1 MSDLIHVPNPLHN
14 PPKGFMDSTPT
25 FQHGNILV
33 VDDVEHNRE
42 LLGRLLMSMG
52 HKIVAVDSGRA
63 ALDKLEEAN
72 FDLMILDIMM
82 PEMNGF
88 EVLEHRRTSQRLREV
103 PVIVVSALDELESI
117 VRCVELGAEDFLPK
131 PINRVLLRA
140 RVEAVLEKKR
150 LRDTERAYLL
160 SISQQ
165 AEVALQKSE
174 HLLQTVVSNAPIV
187 LFALDDQGIFTL
199 IEGLGLQL
207 LNLTSEE
214 LVGRSVYAL
223 AEGMPSLIEGAGRAQ
238 AGETFTAVLEIG
250 ERVFESQQLPMRDAS
265 GQISGVIG
273 VATDITERVKA
284 KAQLQEAYDVLEI
297 RVAERTVELSH
308 ANALLKEEIG
318 ERQRVEEDLALARDQ
333 ALEAS
338 RLKSEFLATV
348 SHEIR
353 TPMNGIIGMTEL
365 LLETELDETQIEFAN
380 IVHHEAFALLEI
392 INDILDFSKIEAG
405 KLILGSMPFSLRAVF
420 GSMRELFGP
429 KAVEQSL
436 GFSVKVSPAIPDV
449 VIGDS
454 GRLRQ
459 VLINLVGNAFKFTES
474 GHINVVAELKERM
487 EGQAQIFISVEDT
500 GIGVSANAQHT
511 LFDSFTQADG
521 SITRRYGGTGL
532 GLAIS
537 KRLVELMDGQ
547 IGVESTP
554 GVGSTF
560 WFTAVLSEA
569 DAKSEASTGHMNEK
583 SQIRTIPSLPPL
595 PNSTR
600 SRLTMNLNTQPTKF
614 EPQAR
619 ATVTNLGARA
629 EIRNETTAW
638 AQVPAGSASISVPES
653 ETIILLVEDN
663 AINQQLAQLQ
673 LKQLGFTCHAVSS
686 GRAAVAEI
694 DATPDRYTIVLM
706 DCQMPDM
713 DGFAATRAIRLQEA
727 QHNGHIPIIAMTANA
742 MQGDRERCLAAGMD
756 DYISKPV
763 SKQALKDA
771 LDRWLAIAKNSPKD
785 LPVP

>member
-1 MSDLIHVPNPLHN
+1 
-14 PPKGFMDSTPT
+14 MDSKPT

-42 LLGRLLMSMG
+42 LLSRLLMSMG
-52 HKIVAVDSGRA
+52 HKVVVVDNGRA
-63 ALDKLEEAN
+63 ALAKLEEGG
-72 FDLMILDIMM
+72 FDLMLLDIMM

-88 EVLEHRRTSQRLREV
+88 QVLEVKRETPHLRDI
-103 PVIVVSALDELESI
+103 PVIVVSALDELDSI

-150 LRDTERAYLL
+150 LRDAERAYLL
-160 SISQQ
+160 TISQQ
-165 AEVALQKSE
+165 TQVALQKSE

-187 LFALDDQGIFTL
+187 LFALDNQGIFTL

-214 LVGRSVYAL
+214 LVGRSVFAL

-238 AGETFTAVLEIG
+238 AGEAFTAVLEIAD
-250 ERVFESQQLPMRDAS
+250 RVFESQQLPMRDGS

-284 KAQLQEAYDVLEI
+284 KTQLQQAYDELEV
-297 RVAERTVELSH
+297 RVADRTVELSQ
-308 ANALLKEEIG
+308 ANALLKQEIG
-318 ERQRVEEDLALARDQ
+318 ERKRAEADLALARDQ

-338 RLKSEFLATV
+338 RLKSDFLATV

-365 LLETELDETQIEFAN
+365 LLETELDETQVEFAS
-380 IVHHEAFALLEI
+380 IVRNEAFALLEI

-405 KLILGSMPFSLRAVF
+405 KLILGATPFSLRGIF
-420 GSMRELFGP
+420 GSMRELFAP

-436 GFSVKVSPAIPDV
+436 AFSVKVSPAIPDV
-449 VIGDS
+449 VIGDP

-459 VLINLVGNAFKFTES
+459 VLINLVGNAFKFTET
-474 GHINVVAELKERM
+474 GRIDVVAELKQRM
-487 EGQAQIFISVEDT
+487 DGQAQILISVTDT
-500 GIGVSANAQHT
+500 GIGVSAKAQPT

-547 IGVESTP
+547 IGVESTT
-554 GVGSTF
+554 GAGSTF
-560 WFTAVLSEA
+560 WFTVVLSEA
-569 DAKSEASTGHMNEK
+569 DAEAEATLLHPDEK
-583 SQIRTIPSLPPL
+583 SQFRAVSPL
-595 PNSTR
+595 PTLPSSSNQNPDRHPSDSAMAADPKAALETR
-600 SRLTMNLNTQPTKF
+600 PEVASESAKPPETP
-614 EPQAR
+614 PGAI
-619 ATVTNLGARA
+619 TVPKKDTL
-629 EIRNETTAW
+629 
-638 AQVPAGSASISVPES
+638 
-653 ETIILLVEDN
+653 ILLVEDN
-663 AINQQLAQLQ
+663 AVNQQLAQLQ
-673 LKQLGFTCHAVSS
+673 LKQMGFASHAVNS
-686 GRAAVAEI
+686 GRIAVEEMETNA
-694 DATPDRYTIVLM
+694 DRFTIILM

-713 DGFAATRAIRLQEA
+713 DGFAATRAIRLQES
-727 QHNGHIPIIAMTANA
+727 QRGNHIPIIAMTANA

-763 SKQALKDA
+763 SKQALKAA
-771 LDRWLAIAKNSPKD
+771 LDRWLETTMDNPKD
-785 LPVP
+785 LPVS